1 MSSGMSPRDT
11 AERFALSAALRYPD
25 LAEEAGLTARDFT
38 SGDLGLAWE
47 ALERV
52 PFRDEA
58 GRLPVAHLAAESGVA
73 VEALAEALRCAIFAP
88 DQARHWWARLRDLST
103 SERLAAELVA
113 LARKQAPGDD
123 RTGSLLAELEQV
135 TRRYSGEEVEREV
148 RTLADLAAD
157 YVAERSAELR
167 LGRRVGVVTGL
178 RAIDDWMGG
187 LNPGE
192 LSTLAAAG
200 GAGKSTFVLDIARR
214 VADQGGTVLVFAAE
228 MTARQIGQREVH
240 GELGRPVSD
249 RLVGAVDLAE
259 ALARIQGTEYAGR
272 VVVDTRTRLAA
283 TQVLATAR
291 RVQAQRGLALL
302 VFDHLGHWDPKVR
315 GNEQEQL
322 AAAIVQAKDLAKIL
336 DVPFVMLCHFSRA
349 RREATRPTM
358 EIIRGT
364 GKIDDVSDN
373 IFALWRPD
381 LERTELHLLKC
392 RQTGQQNRAMR
403 LSYSLFRQQFSE
415 EEEIFF
421 GSSAPPPARA
431 HRPREAAEAPF

>member
-1 MSSGMSPRDT
+1 
-11 AERFALSAALRYPD
+11 
-25 LAEEAGLTARDFT
+25 
-38 SGDLGLAWE
+38 
-47 ALERV
+47 V
-52 PFRDEA
+52 
-58 GRLPVAHLAAESGVA
+58 
-73 VEALAEALRCAIFAP
+73 FAP
-88 DQARHWWARLRDLST
+88 DQARHWWSKLRDLAT
-103 SERLAAELVA
+103 SERLASDLVA
-113 LARKQAPGDD
+113 LARKSGDGED
-123 RTGSLLAELEQV
+123 RTGALLAELEQV
-135 TRRYSGEEVEREV
+135 HRRYSGEEVEREV
-148 RTLADLAAD
+148 RTLVDLATD
-157 YVAERSAELR
+157 YVAERSSELR

-178 RAIDDWMGG
+178 RCIDDWMGG

-200 GAGKSTFVLDIARR
+200 GAGKSTFVLDLGRR
-214 VADQGGTVLVFAAE
+214 VAAAGGTVLVFSAE
-228 MTARQIGQREVH
+228 MTARQVGQREVH
-240 GELGRPVSD
+240 GELGRPISD
-249 RLVGAVDLAE
+249 RSVGAIDLAAALERIE
-259 ALARIQGTEYAGR
+259 AADYAGR

-283 TQVLATAR
+283 AQVLATAR

-302 VFDHLGHWDPKVR
+302 VFDHLGHWDAKVR
-315 GNEQEQL
+315 GGNEQEQL

-349 RREATRPTM
+349 RREATRPSM

-381 LERTELHLLKC
+381 LDRTELHLLKC
-392 RQTGQQNRAMR
+392 RQTGQQNRAIR
-403 LSYSLFRQQFSE
+403 LSYSLYRQQFSE